1 MAEAAREKHIEE
13 QHKAGFK
20 LRVSVVVFVVVFV
33 AINHPPK
40 KQTNHRTV
48 SWETWTSKAP
58 AALTAEGQ
66 SVCASRRSEVKA
78 EDKHIVCS

>member
-1 MAEAAREKHIEE
+1 MADAAREKHIEE

-20 LRVSVVVFVVVFV
+20 LRVSVFVVVFV
-33 AINHPPK
+33 AINHPQK
-40 KQTNHRTV
+40 NKNHRTV

>member
-1 MAEAAREKHIEE
+1 MADAAREKHIEE

-20 LRVSVVVFVVVFV
+20 LRVSVFLVFV
-33 AINHPPK
+33 AINHPQK
-40 KQTNHRTV
+40 KQTNHKTV